1 MGRGVRYRG
10 SSILAG
16 RGCTMTAGEVCN
28 RHVVVTRPDTSIV
41 DAVNLMKAHHVGDLI
56 VMRESDGERV
66 PIGIVTDRDSA
77 LAIDRLLRLPH
88 LTVADVMSGDLV
100 TSYERESVYDVLK
113 KMQSHGIH
121 RLPVVNER
129 GGLEG
134 ILTFDDV
141 IELLSEELT
150 DLAKLVAK
158 EQKYER
164 DVSTKG

>member
-10 SSILAG
+10 SSILAR

-28 RHVVVTRPDTSIV
+28 RHV
-41 DAVNLMKAHHVGDLI
+41 
-56 VMRESDGERV
+56 
-66 PIGIVTDRDSA
+66 GIVTDRDIA
-77 LAIDRLLRLPH
+77 LAIDRLRRLPH

-100 TSYERESVYDVLK
+100 TSSERESVYDVLK
-113 KMQSHGIH
+113 KMQSHGIR

-134 ILTFDDV
+134 ILAFDDV
-141 IELLSEELT
+141 IELLSEEMT

-158 EQKYER
+158 EQKYEL